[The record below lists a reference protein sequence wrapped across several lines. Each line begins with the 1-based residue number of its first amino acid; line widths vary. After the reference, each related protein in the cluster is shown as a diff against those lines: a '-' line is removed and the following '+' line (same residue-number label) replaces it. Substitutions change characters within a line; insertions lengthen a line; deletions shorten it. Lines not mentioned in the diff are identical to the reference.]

1 MENNYLEVS
10 AWTNDLVVP
19 SRNLKGVTFLA
30 TDTNKQNIMECRLLR
45 IEAVARQ
52 KSDYEGVRFSHT
64 FVLNIAGKGIV
75 KTQGYEDYF
84 FFLNEQDLVDNR
96 HLKLTHK
103 VEDINYQFEI
113 LQSLF
118 GNVTSL
124 RKLQVGFSP
133 AYVTANNYA
142 WSNEDLCPDEVGCYM
157 DASRIGVSYGY
168 DGDMRLFAID
178 GKASDKPII
187 YTEPT
192 DDLWVSRESET
203 NRKVYLTKEEC
214 VKNNALNITRFSPEE
229 EDMLEEHWL
238 ELALV

>member
-10 AWTNDLVVP
+10 TWVNDLVVP
-19 SRNLKGVTFLA
+19 SRKLKGLTFLA
-30 TDTNKQNIMECRLLR
+30 TDTKKQSIMECRLLR
-45 IEAVARQ
+45 IESVARQ
-52 KSDYEGVRFSHT
+52 KSEYDVRFSHT

-75 KTQGYEDYF
+75 RSQGYEDYL
-84 FFLNEQDLVDNR
+84 FFLNEQDLIDNKP
-96 HLKLTHK
+96 LKLTHK
-103 VEDINYQFEI
+103 VEDINRQFEI

-118 GNVTSL
+118 GNVTTPRSC
-124 RKLQVGFSP
+124 QVGFSP
-133 AYVTANNYA
+133 AYMTASNYA
-142 WSNEDLCPDEVGCYM
+142 WSDENLCPDEVGCYM

-168 DGDMRLFAID
+168 DSDMRLFAID

-214 VKNNALNITRFSPEE
+214 VKDNALNIIRFSPDEE
-229 EDMLEEHWL
+229 NMLEERWL

>member
-10 AWTNDLVVP
+10 TWANDLVVP
-19 SRNLKGVTFLA
+19 SRKLKDVTFLA
-30 TDTNKQNIMECRLLR
+30 TDTNKQSIMECRLLR
-45 IEAVARQ
+45 IESVARQ
-52 KSDYEGVRFSHT
+52 KSEYDVRFSHT

-75 KTQGYEDYF
+75 RAQGYEDYF
-84 FFLNEQDLVDNR
+84 FFLNEQDLIDNK

-118 GNVTSL
+118 GKVTSI
-124 RKLQVGFSP
+124 RRLQVGFSP
-133 AYVTANNYA
+133 AYATANNYA

-168 DGDMRLFAID
+168 DDDMRLFAIG

-187 YTEPT
+187 YTELT
-192 DDLWVSRESET
+192 DNLWVSMESET
-203 NRKVYLTKEEC
+203 SRKVYLTKEEC
-214 VKNNALNITRFSPEE
+214 VKDNALNITRFSPEE